1 MKAHVRPPW
10 AWSRRPLK
18 PLEPARGD
26 GSGGRPCLVHL
37 VRKANGISAFS
48 EFAGAYRSHPAG
60 IEHELVL
67 AMKGFSSP
75 ADASPYLEEIEDLE
89 LSSLFFPD
97 RGYDIGVYLACAAR
111 LRRDRYCFVNS
122 FARPE
127 VDGWLAML
135 DAALERPG
143 VGQVGAT
150 GSWASHHSFWMYSLG
165 LSSAY
170 RGLMPA
176 PLVARKLLMGIE
188 SERDGKERRS
198 VLDLVRARLRTLVRL
213 PEELMGFAPFPNPF
227 LRTNAFM
234 ISHATLRELGMFV
247 VRNKMDAYSVES
259 GREGITSQLR
269 RLGLT
274 SLVVDRFGAVY
285 GPDRWHLSRTL
296 WQGEQE
302 GLLVADN
309 QTALYSDGDAARRRL
324 LSTFSWGS
332 SADPSLSSARS
343 RS

>member
-1 MKAHVRPPW
+1 
-10 AWSRRPLK
+10 
-18 PLEPARGD
+18 
-26 GSGGRPCLVHL
+26 VHL
-37 VRKANGISAFS
+37 VREANGVRALS
-48 EFAGAYRSHPAG
+48 EFADAYRKHPPG
-60 IEHELVL
+60 IEHELVF

-89 LSSLFFPD
+89 FSTLFFSD
-97 RGYDIGVYLACAAR
+97 RGYDLGVYLASAAR

-122 FARPE
+122 FARPK

-135 DAALERPG
+135 DAALGRPG

-150 GSWASHHSFWMYSLG
+150 GSWASHRSFWMYSLG
-165 LSSAY
+165 LPSVY
-170 RGLMPA
+170 RGLMPP

-188 SERDGKERRS
+188 SEREGNGRRS
-198 VLDLVRARLRTLVRL
+198 VLEPVRARLRTLIRL
-213 PEELMGFAPFPNPF
+213 PETLLGFEPFPNPF

-234 ISHATLRELGMFV
+234 ISHASLTQLGMFV
-247 VRNKMDAYSVES
+247 VRSKMDAYSIES

-274 SLVVDRFGAVY
+274 SLVVDRSGAVY
-285 GPDRWHLSRTL
+285 SPDRWHLSRTL

-309 QTALYSDGDAARRRL
+309 QTVLYSDSDAARRGL
-324 LSTFSWGS
+324 LSTFSWGP
-332 SADPSLSSARS
+332 SADPALIPARS